1 MYDCSHSD
9 ALDAQSSAAIKGGPG
24 GKKSWQQFPS
34 DIQDKGCKKSNL
46 ALNILT
52 ALCEGEGDGNLRSV
66 LEEIPNCSSCQICF

>member
-34 DIQDKGCKKSNL
+34 DIQDKGAKKV
-46 ALNILT
+46 I
-52 ALCEGEGDGNLRSV
+52 
-66 LEEIPNCSSCQICF
+66 